1 MKVTLDQISGL
12 VISIIRTGAV
22 LRFIYCM
29 VRLQGAEEEASQFR
43 KRSRNT
49 VTFWIIAE
57 SVWQI
62 KEMVMYYYA

>member
-1 MKVTLDQISGL
+1 MTLDQLSGL
-12 VISIIRTGAV
+12 VISIIRAGTV

-29 VRLQGAEEEASQFR
+29 VRLQCAEEEAAQFR

-62 KEMVMYYYA
+62 KDIVMYYYA